1 VDVDV
6 GGRRLRVVMPEGTEI
21 KELVN
26 LDEIYD
32 NTSRADLFVLLE
44 VEGGGRSLC
53 IFIEDTTGIPELRDV
68 EKLENTHTFLSS
80 DEKYRSALSR
90 CIIIKIL
97 HHGGKAGWPLVMIA
111 KNRWVELEKCG
122 DTLDIGELLRRRGWF
137 EGSVA

>member
-6 GGRRLRVVMPEGTEI
+6 GGRRLRIVMPWGTEI

-26 LDEIYD
+26 LDEIYG

-68 EKLENTHTFLSS
+68 EKLENTHTLLSS
-80 DEKYRSALSR
+80 DENYRSALSR
-90 CIIIKIL
+90 CITIRIL
-97 HHGGKAGWPLVMIA
+97 HHGGNAGRPLVMIA
-111 KNRWVELEKCG
+111 RAGRVELERCG
-122 DTLDIGELLRRRGWF
+122 DTLDIGELLRRRGL
-137 EGSVA
+137 V